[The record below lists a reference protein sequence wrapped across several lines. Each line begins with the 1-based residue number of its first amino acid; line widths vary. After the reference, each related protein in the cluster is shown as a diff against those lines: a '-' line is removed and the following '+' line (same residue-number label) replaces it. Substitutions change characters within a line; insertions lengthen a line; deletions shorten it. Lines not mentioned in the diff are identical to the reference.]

1 MQIFLKK
8 QSNIINNPKIT
19 SAWIIT
25 NLFAMLNKDNLK
37 ITESKVSAK
46 QIGLIVSLIEQN
58 IISGKIAKEILEII
72 YENQDLRDPALI
84 VAEKGLTQITDS
96 NQIEKIIDDVI
107 SQNKDKVAE
116 IIAGKDRLLPWFVG
130 QVMKL
135 SKGKANPDLVNKL
148 LNTKIYK

>member
-1 MQIFLKK
+1 MSDFIQGGWSLFIAAITIIGIMACIWLLFSQSKK
-8 QSNIINNPKIT
+8 S
-19 SAWIIT
+19 
-25 NLFAMLNKDNLK
+25 
-37 ITESKVSAK
+37 V
-46 QIGLIVSLIEQN
+46 
-58 IISGKIAKEILEII
+58 EIDI
-72 YENQDLRDPALI
+72 
-84 VAEKGLTQITDS
+84 DS